1 MRKYLIGFIVGVIIT
16 IPVTAFGQIDNI
28 KAYLNPNVKITV
40 DGEPIQLETTPI
52 IYEQTTYLPLRE
64 ISEKV
69 MGMSVGWNQETSTV
83 ELTTEE
89 AWPTTDVTKR
99 QIEGDNVKTKDDV
112 DFGTEYPKLFV
123 EDDSSDIDTIKG
135 KIKSIEYYI
144 ELFNKEIEEF
154 NSETATETETIFVE
168 RSMEE
173 IPKLQEALTYWQS
186 LKDQKEAESMQEQ

>member
-1 MRKYLIGFIVGVIIT
+1 
-16 IPVTAFGQIDNI
+16 
-28 KAYLNPNVKITV
+28 
-40 DGEPIQLETTPI
+40 
-52 IYEQTTYLPLRE
+52 
-64 ISEKV
+64 

-99 QIEGDNVKTKDDV
+99 KIEGDNVKTKDDV